1 MFLRPSPLT
10 FFDMN
15 SFVELTF
22 CDAVILECFLYRQ
35 LNRLKKRA
43 ANALNKTENPLTK
56 PALQRRVHALEAG
69 HSKAM
74 QITDTIREK
83 HRLPCGT
90 INVQQKVEVATSL
103 VGSFGN
109 RYHVV
114 TNSRQ
119 KDRMISKT
127 APERHETALE
137 LQVFFA
143 NEAARMLPQPNVV
156 TTSRQEDRMISKTA
170 PERHETALEPQVFFA
185 NEAARILHPNTRH
198 EVRRNSKSATH
209 DLENVPEQHVN
220 LAIEAGRAQLKSVTH
235 DTETVLTPH
244 VRPEY
249 EAANSNDQHEHW
261 DVSNMFKLKIA
272 TVSKSRIRQAKRTIT
287 SSIPDIAHHSPSRCS
302 VIEPRPNSGTARGQ
316 AKKTS
321 AKLKPIRQSCF
332 ILAKSIKSSN
342 VYRMSSAVPIR
353 SFDSGKTNTFIQQCE
368 DWNSLKPVIG
378 KRPRQWRKHRTR
390 PITAEQNEFTGT
402 FAHHHVSNFRPQS
415 NLATSVDTP
424 GTAITSGS
432 HKHVPSLA
440 SIDDTSPNFFLP
452 TQTWTQHYSGMTH
465 KEHFNVSSSYDQPP
479 PDPGLP
485 YLFKQRGQYAIFF
498 YRSQSYWESRGG

>member
-1 MFLRPSPLT
+1 
-10 FFDMN
+10 MN

-109 RYHVV
+109 RFHVV
-114 TNSRQ
+114 TN
-119 KDRMISKT
+119 
-127 APERHETALE
+127 
-137 LQVFFA
+137 
-143 NEAARMLPQPNVV
+143 
-156 TTSRQEDRMISKTA
+156 SRQEDRMISKTA
-170 PERHETALEPQVFFA
+170 PERHETALELQVFFA

-209 DLENVPEQHVN
+209 DLENVPEQHVI

-261 DVSNMFKLKIA
+261 DVFNMFKLKIA

>member
-109 RYHVV
+109 RFHVV
-114 TNSRQ
+114 TN
-119 KDRMISKT
+119 
-127 APERHETALE
+127 
-137 LQVFFA
+137 
-143 NEAARMLPQPNVV
+143 
-156 TTSRQEDRMISKTA
+156 SRQEDRMISKTA

-209 DLENVPEQHVN
+209 DIENVPEQHVI

-261 DVSNMFKLKIA
+261 DVFNMFKLKIA

-368 DWNSLKPVIG
+368 D
-378 KRPRQWRKHRTR
+378 
-390 PITAEQNEFTGT
+390 
-402 FAHHHVSNFRPQS
+402 
-415 NLATSVDTP
+415 
-424 GTAITSGS
+424 
-432 HKHVPSLA
+432 
-440 SIDDTSPNFFLP
+440 
-452 TQTWTQHYSGMTH
+452 
-465 KEHFNVSSSYDQPP
+465 
-479 PDPGLP
+479 
-485 YLFKQRGQYAIFF
+485 
-498 YRSQSYWESRGG
+498 